1 MITVPTSTKPK
12 PNPLR
17 NLGFHSFQFPIPIS
31 FPWWAPWAGILA
43 LIGLSLVVA
52 IAYVRGQGYPN
63 RDLANPAVWSA
74 LSDMEKA
81 NASQNPESPPPASA
95 LHVLK
100 PLSLCGTFPSSGAV
114 AARAREQMQMHMQT
128 SSGLALALGDSPGM
142 PELEAHPHP
151 HQASDGG
158 ENGLQLQRR
167 SGMVQTMY
175 ETDETGARTFRRLVV
190 EYN

>member
-1 MITVPTSTKPK
+1 MITVPTSTNPK
-12 PNPLR
+12 PNPLLR
-17 NLGFHSFQFPIPIS
+17 NLQLHSFQLPTPIS
-31 FPWWAPWAGILA
+31 FPWWAGILA

-63 RDLANPAVWSA
+63 RDLANPARWSA

-81 NASQNPESPPPASA
+81 DASQNPESPPPASA

-114 AARAREQMQMHMQT
+114 AARAREQMQIQMHMQC
-128 SSGLALALGDSPGM
+128 SSGLGLGLGDSPGT
-142 PELEAHPHP
+142 PELEAHPLP

-158 ENGLQLQRR
+158 ENALQLQRR